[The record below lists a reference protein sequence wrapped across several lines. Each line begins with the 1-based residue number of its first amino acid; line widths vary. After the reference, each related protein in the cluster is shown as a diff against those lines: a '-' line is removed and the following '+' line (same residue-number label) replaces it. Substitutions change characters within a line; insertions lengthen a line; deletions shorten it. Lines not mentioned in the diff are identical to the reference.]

1 MKFLIGFTLAILAQT
16 LTFVQLQGQFKYNWM
31 KDNPFIVSL
40 IGIPISLIYLL
51 SVKYLVSYFEGQLW
65 PSRLLGFTAG
75 AIVFTYMAH
84 YWFQEPFTTKTGVC
98 LFLSLCIMAIQLFWK

>member
-1 MKFLIGFTLAILAQT
+1 MKFLIGFTLAMLAQT

-40 IGIPISLIYLL
+40 IGIPISLMYLL

-75 AIVFTYMAH
+75 AIVFTCMAH

-98 LFLSLCIMAIQLFWK
+98 LFLSLCIMAIQLLWK